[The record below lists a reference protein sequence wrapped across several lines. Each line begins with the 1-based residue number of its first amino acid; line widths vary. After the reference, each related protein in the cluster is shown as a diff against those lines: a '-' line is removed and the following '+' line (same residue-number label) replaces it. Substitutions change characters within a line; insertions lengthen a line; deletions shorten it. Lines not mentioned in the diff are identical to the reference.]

1 MVYQFNSEMQPN
13 TYFHPGDLK
22 YLVPGNEG
30 RWLDPRRTPIR
41 VLEVKRASGFFVI
54 EILDFEDRGAR
65 WEVPLEE
72 HRRNKRGVTGMRS
85 FFRGAEA
92 LSTGVGREE
101 MASQCGY
108 YVNRAAGWVGGTA
121 YSISN
126 TIR

>member
-72 HRRNKRGVTGMRS
+72 HSPLRISSNQHVVVCNRTLH
-85 FFRGAEA
+85 A
-92 LSTGVGREE
+92 T
-101 MASQCGY
+101 ASPK
-108 YVNRAAGWVGGTA
+108 V
-121 YSISN
+121 SN
-126 TIR
+126 VL

>member
-108 YVNRAAGWVGGTA
+108 YVNRAAGWVG
-121 YSISN
+121 
-126 TIR
+126 R